1 MTASDR
7 HLGTGRRNFLK
18 GAAAAALGIGGMV
31 ATGLPALAAR
41 QAGLPPA
48 GAEFPLG
55 LIADKSGLR
64 IGSTDVR
71 TDLRGEVAFRA
82 ETNAGGPADSVR
94 LRMLGLRMS
103 GELSGDGSR
112 QDGGVILIEQEDAD
126 VAVQSLLKLTQPFPQ
141 RYEQTMVLSF
151 TMKIVQPG
159 ARIDQP
165 LVLTTKEPAVL
176 VGQLTQ
182 FPPKGD
188 FYQLQ
193 NPVDL
198 VLPDDPD
205 TTLATIHTFPVQV
218 GSLG

>member
-18 GAAAAALGIGGMV
+18 GAAAAALGIGGMAAV
-31 ATGLPALAAR
+31 GLPARAAQ
-41 QAGLPPA
+41 QAGVPPV
-48 GAEFPLG
+48 GAEFTLG
-55 LIADKSGLR
+55 LIAENSGLR
-64 IGSTDVR
+64 IGNTDVQ
-71 TDLRGEVAFRA
+71 TDFRGEVAFRA
-82 ETNAGGPADSVR
+82 EASPDDNPATSVR

-103 GELSGDGSR
+103 GELPGGASR
-112 QDGGVILIEQEDAD
+112 QSGAIVIEQQDAE
-126 VAVQSLLKLTQPFPQ
+126 VAAQSSLKLTQPFPQ

-176 VGQLTQ
+176 VGHISQ

-188 FYQLQ
+188 LYQLQ

-198 VLPDDPD
+198 VLPGDPG
-205 TTLATIHTFPVQV
+205 TTIATIQAFPVRV
-218 GSLG
+218 GGLG

>member
-18 GAAAAALGIGGMV
+18 GAAAAALGIGGM
-31 ATGLPALAAR
+31 AAAGLPALAAQ

-55 LIADKSGLR
+55 LMAEKSGLR

-71 TDLRGEVAFRA
+71 SDLRGEVAFRA
-82 ETNAGGPADSVR
+82 EANADGTADSVR

-103 GELSGDGSR
+103 GELPGDGSR
-112 QDGGVILIEQEDAD
+112 QAGVILIEQEDAD
-126 VAVQSLLKLTQPFPQ
+126 VAVQSLLKLTQPFPP
-141 RYEQTMVLSF
+141 RYEQTMVLNF
-151 TMKIVQPG
+151 TMTIVQPG

-182 FPPKGD
+182 FPPRGD

-198 VLPDDPD
+198 VRRDAPD
-205 TTLATIHTFPVQV
+205 TTLATIQTFPVQV
-218 GSLG
+218 GGLG